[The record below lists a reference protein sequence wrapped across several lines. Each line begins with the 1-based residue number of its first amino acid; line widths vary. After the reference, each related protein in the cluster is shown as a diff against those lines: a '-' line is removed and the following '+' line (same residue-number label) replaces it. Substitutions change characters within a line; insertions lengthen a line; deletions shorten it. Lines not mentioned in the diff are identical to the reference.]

1 MQEHASHE
9 LFFRLMT
16 DLGHELG
23 RDDIAAVEPS
33 RYDPTVI
40 EFEVESVAFLLV
52 HAPDDRPDRLS
63 LICRFG
69 TLPGH
74 ERVTILERLLQVN
87 FLLAGSEVHVAM
99 DPMSEE
105 VVLISCRQLIGVTA
119 PSLITAMTMLS
130 QLAQRWRQDFM
141 LDTGQLSTQVAAGL
155 AQHV

>member
-1 MQEHASHE
+1 MPEHASHD
-9 LFFRLMT
+9 LFFRLVT

-23 RDDIAAVEPS
+23 RNDMAAVEPS

-40 EFEVESVAFLLV
+40 ELEVESVAFLLV
-52 HAPDDRPDRLS
+52 HAPDDRPDQLS

-69 TLPGH
+69 TLPEH

-87 FLLAGSEVHVAM
+87 FLLAGSEIHLAM

-105 VVLISCRQLIGVTA
+105 VMLISCRRLIGVTA
-119 PSLITAMTMLS
+119 PSLIAAMTMLS
-130 QLAQRWRQDFM
+130 QLARRWRQDFI
-141 LDTGQLSTQVAAGL
+141 LDTTPLSTQVAAGL

>member
-1 MQEHASHE
+1 MPEYSSHE
-9 LFFRLMT
+9 LFFRLMS

-23 RDDIAAVEPS
+23 RDDIATVEPS
-33 RYDPTVI
+33 RFDPTVI

-52 HAPDDRPDRLS
+52 HAPDDRPDRLT

-87 FLLAGSEVHVAM
+87 FLLAGSEIHLAM
-99 DPMSEE
+99 DPMNEE
-105 VVLISCRQLIGVTA
+105 VVLISGHPLIGVTA
-119 PSLITAMTMLS
+119 HSLTNAMTMLS

-141 LDTGQLSTQVAAGL
+141 LDTTQLSTPVAAGL